1 MDSKRTYSKVDD
13 FTFKVEQDRHIEEVM
28 PIDKELNYVA
38 QLLNGLRECVAQA
51 NQAQDKFVKIVE
63 IYNTHCD
70 ILEEAKKECWFDY
83 KVPQKIDIP
92 DCFSIIEVKLEN
104 IPKVDIHKEKSA

>member
-1 MDSKRTYSKVDD
+1 MDSKRTYTKVDD
-13 FTFKVEQDRHIEEVM
+13 FTFKVEQDRHIEETM

-51 NQAQDKFVKIVE
+51 NQSQDKFVKIVE
-63 IYNTHCD
+63 IYNTHVD

-83 KVPQKIDIP
+83 KVPAKIDLP
-92 DCFSIIEVKLEN
+92 DCFSIIEVKMEN